1 MTSPEPQDP
10 RVVTTPP
17 EPVDLSEI
25 ERALTKLWKPPEGHA
40 GDSHAL
46 TRACMSNLIIHGTTR
61 EQAGLI
67 PDEIDVLVRQHPAR
81 VLLLVDE
88 DDREGTAIEAFVSA
102 RCHLAGK
109 HSRVCSEHV
118 TINASGD
125 AVRRLPSVARSLLIG
140 DLPTTLWWASDEAPP
155 LGGELFRE
163 LAAMSDQ
170 VIYSSQA
177 WPDPA
182 LGTLAMADWAG
193 AVDPEQP
200 DIADLSWGRLK
211 SWRRLMSQSLDPAVL
226 PGAVG
231 AIDRIDVEYGPFGL
245 PQAWL
250 LVGWL
255 SSRLGWLPTGST
267 SGKGQGQDSVASFH
281 SPRGPLDVRFRMLA
295 EGEPE
300 VRSAAVTWKG
310 EGGPATMTF
319 ATHGPGRLGATGV
332 GIDIEPRI
340 LAAPV
345 PTRALLVAAE
355 LKDLEFDLA
364 FREALLIARA
374 LAQAS
379 IHS

>member
-1 MTSPEPQDP
+1 MTSPAPQDP
-10 RVVTTPP
+10 QIVSTPP
-17 EPVDLSEI
+17 EPVDIAAIDRE
-25 ERALTKLWKPPEGHA
+25 LTKLWKPPEGHA
-40 GDSHAL
+40 GDHHAL

-67 PDEIDVLVRQHPAR
+67 PDEIDVLVRHHPAR

-102 RCHLAGK
+102 RCHLSGK
-109 HSRVCSEHV
+109 HSQVCSEHV

-155 LGGELFRE
+155 LGGELFGE
-163 LAAMSDQ
+163 LAAMSAQ
-170 VIYSSQA
+170 LIYSSQA
-177 WPDPA
+177 WTDPA

-193 AVDPEQP
+193 AVDPDEP

-211 SWRRLMSQSLDPAVL
+211 PWRRLMSQSLDPAVL
-226 PGAVG
+226 PGALD
-231 AIDRIDVEYGPFGL
+231 AIDRVDVEYGPLGL

-255 SSRLGWLPTGST
+255 SSRLGWLPTGLT
-267 SGKGQGQDSVASFH
+267 SSRGGDAVWSFH

-300 VRSAAVTWKG
+300 VRSVAVSWKR

-319 ATHGPGRLGATGV
+319 ATLGPGRLGATGA
-332 GIDIEPRI
+332 GIDIEPRV

-355 LKDLEFDLA
+355 LKDLDFDLA
-364 FREALLIARA
+364 FRDALLVART

>member
-1 MTSPEPQDP
+1 MTFRAPRDP
-10 RVVTTPP
+10 GVVSSPP
-17 EPVDLSEI
+17 EPVDISAI
-25 ERALTKLWKPPEGHA
+25 ERELTKLWKPPGGHA
-40 GDSHAL
+40 GDAHAL

-88 DDREGTAIEAFVSA
+88 DDREETAIEAFVSA
-102 RCHLAGK
+102 RCHLTGR
-109 HSRVCSEHV
+109 HSQVCSEHV

-155 LGGELFRE
+155 LGGDLFDE

-182 LGTLAMADWAG
+182 VGMLAMADWAG
-193 AVDPEQP
+193 VVDPDEP
-200 DIADLSWGRLK
+200 VIADLSWGRLK

-226 PGAVG
+226 PGALRT
-231 AIDRIDVEYGPFGL
+231 IDRVDVEYGPLGL

-250 LVGWL
+250 LIGWL
-255 SSRLGWLPTGST
+255 STRLGWLATGLT
-267 SGKGQGQDSVASFH
+267 SNRGGDAAWSFH
-281 SPRGPLDVRFRMLA
+281 SPRGPLDVRFKMLA

-300 VRSAAVTWKG
+300 VRSVSVSWKG
-310 EGGPATMTF
+310 EGGPAKMTF
-319 ATHGPGRLGATGV
+319 ATLGPGRLGATCL
-332 GIDIEPRI
+332 GIDIEPRV

-345 PTRALLVAAE
+345 PTRALLVADE
-355 LKDLEFDLA
+355 LKDLDRDLA
-364 FREALLIARA
+364 FRDALLVARG
-374 LAQAS
+374 LAQTS

>member
-1 MTSPEPQDP
+1 MTSRPPQDP
-10 RVVTTPP
+10 GYVATPP
-17 EPVDLSEI
+17 EPVDISAI
-25 ERALTKLWKPPEGHA
+25 ERALTKLWKPPEGSA
-40 GDSHAL
+40 GDVHAL

-61 EQAGLI
+61 EQASLI

-88 DDREGTAIEAFVSA
+88 DDREATAIEAFVSA

-109 HSRVCSEHV
+109 HSQVCSEHV

-155 LGGELFRE
+155 LGGDLFSE

-177 WPDPA
+177 WPDPV
-182 LGTLAMADWAG
+182 LGMLAMANWAG
-193 AVDPEQP
+193 VVDPDEP
-200 DIADLSWGRLK
+200 VIADLSWGCLK
-211 SWRRLMSQSLDPAVL
+211 PWRRLMSQSLDPAVL
-226 PGAVG
+226 PGALG
-231 AIDRIDVEYGPFGL
+231 AINRVDVEYGPLGL

-255 SSRLGWLPTGST
+255 SSRLGWLPTGLT
-267 SGKGQGQDSVASFH
+267 SRKGQDAAWSFH
-281 SPRGPLDVRFRMLA
+281 APRGHVDVRFRMQA
-295 EGEPE
+295 EGEAE
-300 VRSAAVTWKG
+300 VRSVAVSWKG
-310 EGGPATMTF
+310 EEGSATMTF
-319 ATHGPGRLGATGV
+319 ATLGPGRLGATCA
-332 GIDIEPRI
+332 GIDIEPRV

-345 PTRALLVAAE
+345 PTRALLVADE
-355 LKDLEFDLA
+355 LKDLERDLA
-364 FREALLIARA
+364 FRDALLVART
-374 LAQAS
+374 LAQAL

>member
-1 MTSPEPQDP
+1 MTSPASQDP
-10 RVVTTPP
+10 RVVSTPP
-17 EPVDLSEI
+17 EPVDISAI

-40 GDSHAL
+40 GDSRAL

-109 HSRVCSEHV
+109 HSQVCSEHV

-140 DLPTTLWWASDEAPP
+140 DLPTTLWWASAEAPP

-182 LGTLAMADWAG
+182 VGTLAMADWAG
-193 AVDPEQP
+193 VVDPEQP

-226 PGAVG
+226 PGALG
-231 AIDRIDVEYGPFGL
+231 AIDRVDVEYGPLGL

-255 SSRLGWLPTGST
+255 SSRLGWLATGST
-267 SGKGQGQDSVASFH
+267 SNRGRDATWSFH
-281 SPRGPLDVRFRMLA
+281 SPRGPVDVRFRMLD
-295 EGEPE
+295 EVQPE
-300 VRSAAVTWKG
+300 VRSVAVTWKG
-310 EGGPATMTF
+310 EVGPATMTF
-319 ATHGPGRLGATGV
+319 ATLGPGRLGATGA
-332 GIDIEPRI
+332 GIDIEPRV

-355 LKDLEFDLA
+355 LKELDFDLA
-364 FREALLIARA
+364 FRDALLVARA

-379 IHS
+379 MHS